1 MFFGYLS
8 PIALPSEKHVAHTE
22 SVAPAK
28 AQLPEPC
35 QTCLLNLSVRLCTGC
50 FEMFFGYRRG

>member
-8 PIALPSEKHVAHTE
+8 PIALPSEKQFAHTE

-28 AQLPEPC
+28 AQLPEPY
-35 QTCLLNLSVRLCTGC
+35 QICLLNLSVTVSVRLL
-50 FEMFFGYRRG
+50 

>member
-28 AQLPEPC
+28 LPGPC
-35 QTCLLNLSVRLCTGC
+35 QTCLLNLSVTVSVRLL
-50 FEMFFGYRRG
+50 